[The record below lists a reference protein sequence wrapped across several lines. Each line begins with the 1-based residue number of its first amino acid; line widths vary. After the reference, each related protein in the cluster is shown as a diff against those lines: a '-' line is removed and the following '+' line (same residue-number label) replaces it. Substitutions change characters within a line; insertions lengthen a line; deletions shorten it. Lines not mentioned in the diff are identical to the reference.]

1 MSNFSNLGLEEWVVD
16 GLAQLGITEPTEIQE
31 KTIPEALAGRD
42 VIGQAPTGSG
52 KTVAFGAPMA
62 SLLER
67 AQQPKSP
74 TGLVLVPTRELAL
87 QVAKALTSYA
97 KGKLRVLAVYGGTP
111 YGPQFRRLAEGVDT
125 VVATPGRLIDLLDR
139 RQVLLDKVAIVTVD
153 EIDRMSDMGFAPAL
167 EEILS
172 SLPERVQT
180 LFFSATLDSSIRR
193 MTQRYQ
199 QDPVTV
205 EVVVESRPVEHRF
218 LRVGRYEKAQET
230 SKLIAGNGR
239 TIVFCNTREQVERLD
254 RELVDQ
260 GIVSVQVHG
269 GRSQQQRERAIR
281 RFTGDKADALIAT
294 DVAARGIHVDA
305 VELVVHFDIPNS
317 YTDYLHRSGR
327 TGRAGR
333 SGLVVALVGDSDR
346 GRASRIERMLNG
358 ERGPSEQRFRS
369 GPRGRYAGRDR
380 MGSR

>member
-1 MSNFSNLGLEEWVVD
+1 MSNFTDLGLEAWVVD
-16 GLAQLGITEPTEIQE
+16 GLAELGIEEPTEIQE
-31 KTIPEALAGRD
+31 KTIPVALAGRD

-62 SLLER
+62 SRLER
-67 AQQPKSP
+67 AQEPKSP

-87 QVAKALTSYA
+87 QVAKALSSYT
-97 KGKLRVLAVYGGTP
+97 KGKLRVLSIYGGTP
-111 YGPQFRRLAEGVDT
+111 YGPQLRRLEQGVDA
-125 VVATPGRLIDLLDR
+125 VVATPGRLLDLIDR
-139 RQVLLDKVAIVTVD
+139 RQVHLDRVTMVAVD

-172 SLPERVQT
+172 LLTEDVQT

-199 QDPVTV
+199 KDPVTV
-205 EVVVESRPVEHRF
+205 EVIVESRPIEHRF
-218 LRVGRYEKAQET
+218 LRVGRYEKAEET
-230 SKLIAGNGR
+230 SKLIAGHGR

-254 RELVDQ
+254 RELSDH
-260 GIVSVQVHG
+260 GIVAVQVHG

-281 RFTGDKADALIAT
+281 RFTGDKASALIAT
-294 DVAARGIHVDA
+294 DVAARGIHVDD

-333 SGLVVALVGDSDR
+333 SGLVIALVGESDR
-346 GRASRIERMLNG
+346 GRASRIERMLSG
-358 ERGPSEQRFRS
+358 ERVRPESHFRNS
-369 GPRGRYAGRDR
+369 SRDRYAGRDR
-380 MGSR
+380 MRSR